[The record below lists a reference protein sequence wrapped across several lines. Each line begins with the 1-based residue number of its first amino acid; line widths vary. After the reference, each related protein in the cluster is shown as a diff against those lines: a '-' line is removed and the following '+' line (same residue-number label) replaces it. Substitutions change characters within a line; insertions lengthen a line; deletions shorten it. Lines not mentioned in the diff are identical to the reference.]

1 MDLGNNT
8 VFSDSPEELWRRKS
22 CLPVAMIGGQVCA
35 TCYFL
40 LFLAIR
46 VPGAALLALK

>member
-22 CLPVAMIGGQVCA
+22 CLPVAMKGAKCVQPATSFYSRRYVCPA
-35 TCYFL
+35 QPFL
-40 LFLAIR
+40 R
-46 VPGAALLALK
+46 